1 MTLSLL
7 AVCSPGKN
15 NLAAEEYMDLD
26 NPSILNYN
34 IASCTVAAGNFGD
47 MHPFKRLSIIYCLDF
62 AIHNGRKETHLK
74 DA

>member
-1 MTLSLL
+1 MILSLL

-34 IASCTVAAGNFGD
+34 IASCNVASGDFDRYALFQKRYSILTVMLF
-47 MHPFKRLSIIYCLDF
+47 FSICYSMQYF
-62 AIHNGRKETHLK
+62 NR
-74 DA
+74 

>member
-15 NLAAEEYMDLD
+15 NLAAEGYMDLD

-34 IASCTVAAGNFGD
+34 IASCTTQPDNLGENA
-47 MHPFKRLSIIYCLDF
+47 
-62 AIHNGRKETHLK
+62 
-74 DA
+74 

>member
-15 NLAAEEYMDLD
+15 NLAAEGYMDLD

-47 MHPFKRLSIIYCLDF
+47 MHPFKRLSIIY
-62 AIHNGRKETHLK
+62 
-74 DA
+74 